1 MSIIETTMLQMKLE
15 EAERAARMMERQ
27 LRKFLAGAL
36 CAECSE
42 PLGEDREI
50 VMDDDER
57 TIHKEC
63 SASEEE
69 RDAGS

>member
-1 MSIIETTMLQMKLE
+1 MAATAAEAMLERRCE
-15 EAERAARMMERQ
+15 ELERAGRMAERQ

-36 CAECSE
+36 CAVCGEA
-42 PLGEDREI
+42 LGEDREI

-63 SASEEE
+63 EHRNEE
-69 RDAGS
+69 